1 MTSRRYL
8 LHSRDLPKGAM
19 RRRTRSRKRVPS
31 LPYCSSVLAMQLMVM
46 CPPYP
51 PDQVDTLS
59 SRAPQPARF
68 WPWAPEFGFL
78 RARNRTRTC
87 QLKRSIVSS
96 FPPEIAQRTVIVGM
110 AAERPM
116 VSAVALVLKTQE
128 RSIRRN
134 CVSERPSCHYH
145 ALYTQIDV

>member
-1 MTSRRYL
+1 MSDPRPSTAR
-8 LHSRDLPKGAM
+8 PAM

-78 RARNRTRTC
+78 RPEPNADVPTEAINRFILTARD
-87 QLKRSIVSS
+87 RS
-96 FPPEIAQRTVIVGM
+96 ANCDRRDDGR
-110 AAERPM
+110 AAYG
-116 VSAVALVLKTQE
+116 
-128 RSIRRN
+128 I
-134 CVSERPSCHYH
+134 
-145 ALYTQIDV
+145 